1 MALRLLAISAP
12 RDDLGTRRGAA
23 AAKAQRSARGVEP
36 EARARED
43 GADDHPLNNGQQTR
57 ESVRQ
62 AQSPRG
68 AAASKASRC
77 AT

>member
-1 MALRLLAISAP
+1 MALRLLAFSFP

-23 AAKAQRSARGVEP
+23 AVSVANVERQ
-36 EARARED
+36 ARASR
-43 GADDHPLNNGQQTR
+43 GRTDDHHQDNANA
-57 ESVRQ
+57 ESVPQ

-68 AAASKASRC
+68 AAASKASRS